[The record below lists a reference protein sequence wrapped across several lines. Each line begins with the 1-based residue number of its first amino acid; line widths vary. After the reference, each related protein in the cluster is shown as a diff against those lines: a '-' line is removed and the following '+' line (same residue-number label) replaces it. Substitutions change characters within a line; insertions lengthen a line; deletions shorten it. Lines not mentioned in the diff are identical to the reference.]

1 MVLLYTEQTKTDET
15 IWFKNHIIKM
25 TKISLISCS
34 FYNLLFNL
42 SSEGTIS
49 AANGDV
55 LLRIPKGNHTITSI
69 KSAIDTAVRIGKK
82 QVSIKIE
89 NNKAYFIPLASVTLN
104 QSLAKLLNI
113 TTSLEAETKNEIK
126 IKQSPNTIYI
136 HCDLIDPTKV
146 IFKTNYSKVLASI
159 ELDKPGVKVSHNPHT
174 PSYVP
179 INDNDYINNVRLW
192 VTDSNYNIVST
203 GVYPMNLVINLT

>member
-1 MVLLYTEQTKTDET
+1 MVLLYTTITKADET
-15 IWFKNHIIKM
+15 LWFKNHINKSNN
-25 TKISLISCS
+25 ISLVSCS

-42 SSEGTIS
+42 PSEGTIS
-49 AANGDV
+49 DTNGDV

-104 QSLAKLLNI
+104 QSLAKLLNVKM
-113 TTSLEAETKNEIK
+113 SLEVETKNEIK

-159 ELDKPGVKVSHNPHT
+159 ELDKPGEKVSHNPHT
-174 PSYVP
+174 PLYIP
-179 INDNDYINNVRLW
+179 ITDNDYINSIRLW
-192 VTDSNYNIVST
+192 VTDYNYNIVST
-203 GVYPMNLVINLT
+203 GIYPMNLVINLT